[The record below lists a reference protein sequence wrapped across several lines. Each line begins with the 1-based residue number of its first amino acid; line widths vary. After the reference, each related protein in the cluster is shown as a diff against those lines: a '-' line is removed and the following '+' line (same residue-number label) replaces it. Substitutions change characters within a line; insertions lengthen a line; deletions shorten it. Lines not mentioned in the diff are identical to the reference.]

1 MNRSLDD
8 LDDAYRPNTAR
19 VQNRETI
26 EKLNLSN
33 RYSLNS
39 EIDKQDET
47 FMSSRIYEKSES
59 RQF

>member
-39 EIDKQDET
+39 EIEKQEET
-47 FMSSRIYEKSES
+47 L
-59 RQF
+59 